1 MKRIIF
7 LITILAAGSFSVA
20 AQGNDQ
26 SAGDYFRKGLT
37 FLRQQ
42 QYAEALDAFEMS
54 ERLDSNRA
62 ETSANIGAAY
72 VGLKKPTEAIKA
84 FQRAI
89 DLKPS
94 EATFRKA
101 ICKAYAT
108 QKVFD
113 KAISACK
120 EGTRLAPESADA
132 AETLLEVMNLARMP
146 AEQIKQQID
155 LALAQFQDAVGIL
168 RVAANYYEKAGDLAY
183 AAELLE
189 RLTQLMPSEAFYLA
203 RLAEVYLKLNREI
216 DAVAS
221 ARRALS
227 IEPNNPYANYFMGK
241 IFLEFGLN
249 QDAGEAFT
257 AAAVETQLP
266 YARYYLAVSEERR
279 GHLTA
284 AVSAISDAATREPE
298 NFEFQLELGSL
309 LNTMARYEDAIGPL
323 RKAVAIKPKDLLAR
337 AGLGLALFESAKY
350 ADGISVLEETNQ
362 LFPDNEVVTMFLRV
376 ARARQRGVPRIPE
389 MEEQAEQEPKNIG
402 VRVEL
407 ARLLTFSRRMDK
419 AERYVQEI
427 WKLTPKDVNV
437 YIHIAV
443 AYSTA
448 GETEK
453 ALDAYRRSLTVA
465 EDGAAYLG
473 FASIYSKQGKID
485 QAIQAYNKVLEIKP
499 NSPGI
504 MKLFADHLR
513 DNGKRREAL
522 DMYKRSLSLKPL
534 EPPAL
539 FNAAVLSFKLGD
551 PTSGKQYLTILRG
564 VGPQLATQIDRC
576 LRLRIWG

>member
-155 LALAQFQDAVGIL
+155 LALA
-168 RVAANYYEKAGDLAY
+168 
-183 AAELLE
+183 
-189 RLTQLMPSEAFYLA
+189 
-203 RLAEVYLKLNREI
+203 
-216 DAVAS
+216 
-221 ARRALS
+221 
-227 IEPNNPYANYFMGK
+227 
-241 IFLEFGLN
+241 
-249 QDAGEAFT
+249 
-257 AAAVETQLP
+257 
-266 YARYYLAVSEERR
+266 VS
-279 GHLTA
+279 GC
-284 AVSAISDAATREPE
+284 S
-298 NFEFQLELGSL
+298 G
-309 LNTMARYEDAIGPL
+309 Y
-323 RKAVAIKPKDLLAR
+323 
-337 AGLGLALFESAKY
+337 
-350 ADGISVLEETNQ
+350 
-362 LFPDNEVVTMFLRV
+362 
-376 ARARQRGVPRIPE
+376 
-389 MEEQAEQEPKNIG
+389 
-402 VRVEL
+402 
-407 ARLLTFSRRMDK
+407 
-419 AERYVQEI
+419 
-427 WKLTPKDVNV
+427 
-437 YIHIAV
+437 
-443 AYSTA
+443 
-448 GETEK
+448 
-453 ALDAYRRSLTVA
+453 
-465 EDGAAYLG
+465 
-473 FASIYSKQGKID
+473 
-485 QAIQAYNKVLEIKP
+485 
-499 NSPGI
+499 SPG
-504 MKLFADHLR
+504 
-513 DNGKRREAL
+513 
-522 DMYKRSLSLKPL
+522 
-534 EPPAL
+534 
-539 FNAAVLSFKLGD
+539 
-551 PTSGKQYLTILRG
+551 SGKLL
-564 VGPQLATQIDRC
+564 
-576 LRLRIWG
+576 